1 MRKTM
6 VVTIF
11 ALFVLGVLFP
21 VSRTS
26 EGKSH
31 FFQAIKDV
39 FHYFPEDTQR
49 PAVKETPTKFED
61 TMKEQLRYPETKAQ
75 TK

>member
-1 MRKTM
+1 MRKAI

-11 ALFVLGVLFP
+11 AIFVLGVLFP

-31 FFQAIKDV
+31 FLQAIKDV

-49 PAVKETPTKFED
+49 SAVKETPTKFEK
-61 TMKEQLRYPETKAQ
+61 TMKKELRYPETK
-75 TK
+75 